1 MASPPIVRKIG
12 RKIILVFHYF
22 ACIERNTSQVFSTGY
37 IENIKEAL
45 EIYEQFNKKIL
56 LEWLFYA
63 STDKWRALPKLKA
76 NLEKSDKYPRSTFYL
91 LIKRF
96 QEKNTPE
103 ENNIKILIENMKK
116 ELQFLLGSKKF

>member
-63 STDKWRALPKLKA
+63 STDKWRTLPKLKA
-76 NLEKSDKYPRSTFYL
+76 NLEKSDKYPLSTFYL

-103 ENNIKILIENMKK
+103 DNNIKILIENMKK

>member
-76 NLEKSDKYPRSTFYL
+76 NLEKSDKYPLSTFYL